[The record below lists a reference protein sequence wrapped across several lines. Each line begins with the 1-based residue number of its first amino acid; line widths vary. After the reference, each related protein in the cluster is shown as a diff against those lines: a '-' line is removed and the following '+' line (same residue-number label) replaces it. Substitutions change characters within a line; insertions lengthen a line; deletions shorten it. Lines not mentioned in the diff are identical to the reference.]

1 MKRLFEILTLCAAM
15 AATAGL
21 GANPAAAD
29 GRGDSRQH
37 RQERLSDR
45 DHDRTSW
52 RHHRGNKHH
61 WARKNQRMHYQFRRH
76 HKRHRHALDHRPGPR
91 YGPEVRPEVRLQAR
105 LPARPR
111 ARQVAGI
118 RLRFPIRRHAVPVP
132 LPLTGGPE
140 AGRGSPASART
151 RSRAILSPRG
161 IGGAEIPLQLSGV
174 IRQGSFASQHWT
186 ATHIFGTQ
194 TRR

>member
-1 MKRLFEILTLCAAM
+1 MKRLFAILTLCAAM

-45 DHDRTSW
+45 DLDRTSW

-61 WARKNQRMHYQFRRH
+61 WARKNQRMHYKYRRH

-91 YGPEVRPEVRLQAR
+91 YGQRYGQRYDYRHDYRRGQGHGRWPG
-105 LPARPR
+105 PAY
-111 ARQVAGI
+111 AFQFDGT
-118 RLRFPIRRHAVPVP
+118 RFLFRYH
-132 LPLTGGPE
+132 
-140 AGRGSPASART
+140 
-151 RSRAILSPRG
+151 
-161 IGGAEIPLQLSGV
+161 
-174 IRQGSFASQHWT
+174 
-186 ATHIFGTQ
+186 
-194 TRR
+194 